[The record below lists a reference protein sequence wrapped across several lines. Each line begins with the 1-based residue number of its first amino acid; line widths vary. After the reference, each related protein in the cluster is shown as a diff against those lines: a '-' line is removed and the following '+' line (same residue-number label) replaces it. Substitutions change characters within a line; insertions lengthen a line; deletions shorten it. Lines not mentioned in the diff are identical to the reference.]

1 MQTKILLLSSI
12 VFFALSGCGTD
23 ESTCGPENDLTP
35 NIIPDSS
42 ALDTFMVA
50 SLGVDELEV
59 LGPGAEHS
67 TLVQAHFNDFTNYQV
82 QLAETIDFVDHPACF
97 IYAGR
102 PVTSGDPIPLHVDK
116 TTFGGLTQ
124 AVVLE
129 PDEFE
134 HIPTQVIAQRGYEA
148 EQVSIDVSSTGT
160 LADGDFPA
168 FSENISAPAQP
179 VLLRIGDV
187 EPVDLASSPSIGIT
201 TDRIDHMLVQW
212 EPSGADYVEVKIL
225 PGAGSETPYAKLR
238 CITFDD
244 GCLEIPA
251 GALAH
256 LALDMATNFQFRIE
270 NHFFVIHPIADDNGK
285 TEASALIDTS
295 STLGGTVLR

>member
-1 MQTKILLLSSI
+1 MRKISFLLFLT
-12 VFFALSGCGTD
+12 VAVTLAACGTV
-23 ESTCGPENDLTP
+23 EKTCGPENDLTP
-35 NIIPDSS
+35 NIIPDPS

-50 SLGVDELEV
+50 SLGVDELAV
-59 LGPGAEHS
+59 VGPGAEHS

-82 QLAETIDFVDHPACF
+82 QLAETIEFADHTACF
-97 IYAGR
+97 VYAGR
-102 PVTSGDPIPLHVDK
+102 PVTSGDPIPLHIQSA
-116 TTFGGLTQ
+116 TFGGLSQ
-124 AVVLE
+124 QVVLE

-134 HIPTQVIAQRGYEA
+134 HIPTQVIPQRGYDSD
-148 EQVSIDVSSTGT
+148 QVSIDVSSSGT
-160 LADGDFPA
+160 LEDGNFPA
-168 FSENISAPAQP
+168 FSDTIPAPTLP

-187 EPVDLASSPSIGIT
+187 EPVDLTTSPSIGIT
-201 TDRIDHMLVQW
+201 ADRIEHMLVQW
-212 EPSGADYVEVKIL
+212 EPSGADYVEIKII

-270 NHFFVIHPIADDNGK
+270 NHFFVIHPIMDEDGK
-285 TEASALIDTS
+285 TKASALIDTS
-295 STLGGTVLR
+295 STLAGTVLR

>member
-1 MQTKILLLSSI
+1 MRKITLLLFS
-12 VFFALSGCGTD
+12 VVAMALAGCGS
-23 ESTCGPENDLTP
+23 EQNTCGPDNDLTP
-35 NIIPDSS
+35 NIIPDPS

-50 SLGVDELEV
+50 SLGVDELEIV
-59 LGPGAEHS
+59 GSGAEHS

-82 QLAETIDFVDHPACF
+82 QLAETIEFADHPACF

-116 TTFGGLTQ
+116 ATFGGLSQ
-124 AVVLE
+124 EVVLE

-134 HIPTQVIAQRGYEA
+134 HIPTQVLTQRGYASDE
-148 EQVSIDVSSTGT
+148 VSIDVQSTGT

-168 FSENISAPAQP
+168 FTETIQAPAQP
-179 VLLRIGDV
+179 VLLRIGDL
-187 EPVDLASSPSIGIT
+187 ELVDLASSPSIGIKA
-201 TDRIDHMLVQW
+201 DRIDHMLVQW

-270 NHFFVIHPIADDNGK
+270 NHFFVIHPITDDSGK